1 MNPSQ
6 VRELIDRCKQG
17 DTKAFGTL
25 MTEYQPLVFRLAFRL
40 LCDDNLAKDMVQ
52 EVFIKIWL
60 QINKYN
66 PQYGFSTWIYKITS
80 HLCYDK
86 LRRMKHFP
94 VSIQL
99 PDAFSEMDIAS
110 SENPETS
117 LINNELKKMILYFTN
132 ELSPKQKLVFTLSD
146 IEELEVDEIIKIT
159 GLSAGKIKSN
169 LYLARKQIK
178 DKINAITI

>member
-1 MNPSQ
+1 MTQ
-6 VRELIDRCKQG
+6 FQMRELIVRCKQG

-25 MTEYQPLVFRLAFRL
+25 MAEFQPLVFRLAFRL
-40 LCDDNLAKDMVQ
+40 LCDDNGAKDMVQ
-52 EVFIKIWL
+52 EVFIKVWL

-66 PQYGFSTWIYKITS
+66 LQYSFSTWIYTITS
-80 HLCYDK
+80 HLCCDK

-94 VSIQL
+94 ESFQL
-99 PDAFSEMDIAS
+99 PDVFSEMDMAS

-117 LINNELKKMILYFTN
+117 LINHELKEMILYFTN
-132 ELSPKQKLVFTLSD
+132 GLSPKQKLVFTLSD

-169 LYLARKQIK
+169 LYLARKQIR
-178 DKINAITI
+178 DKINAINI